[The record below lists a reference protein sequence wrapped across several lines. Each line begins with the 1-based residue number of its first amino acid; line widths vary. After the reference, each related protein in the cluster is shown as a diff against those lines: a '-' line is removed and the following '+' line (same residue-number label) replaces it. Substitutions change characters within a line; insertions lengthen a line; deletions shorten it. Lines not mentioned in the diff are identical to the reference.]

1 MSSQQTVPW
10 WRGGLHE
17 EKLMSINGWTYLV
30 IKIIIFMNGAY
41 IRVCRTVLIQVKR
54 NRFTGALLVP
64 SVTADQPVYGA
75 GLVAAALVD
84 LQQRSFPA
92 WFRGLCFLL
101 NFFAVI
107 SLLLRLYQHPRQ
119 EGEHQQAVREQSG
132 PGRCPRTSA
141 PK

>member
-1 MSSQQTVPW
+1 
-10 WRGGLHE
+10 
-17 EKLMSINGWTYLV
+17 
-30 IKIIIFMNGAY
+30 MNGAY

-92 WFRGLCFLL
+92 WFRGLRFLL
-101 NFFAVI
+101 TFVAVL
-107 SLLLRLYQHPRQ
+107 SLLASTVCSYTLGSLFPQH
-119 EGEHQQAVREQSG
+119 SDYL
-132 PGRCPRTSA
+132 S
-141 PK
+141 

>member
-10 WRGGLHE
+10 WRGGLHV

-30 IKIIIFMNGAY
+30 IEIIIFMNGAY

-64 SVTADQPVYGA
+64 SVTTDQPVYGA

-101 NFFAVI
+101 TFFAVI
-107 SLLLRLYQHPRQ
+107 SLLL
-119 EGEHQQAVREQSG
+119 
-132 PGRCPRTSA
+132 
-141 PK
+141 